1 MILWS
6 GPRREPPVKKKYRA
20 MTNARP
26 ILDGER
32 VRCPSP
38 RDKDHPLA
46 GCGSLNV
53 YGPDSE
59 GLYDCINCGLWFDE
73 ENARAAIIAAV
84 QFWTGKRKKKQPVTK
99 ANNPRLYK

>member
-1 MILWS
+1 MEIKDDTMERATARAAS
-6 GPRREPPVKKKYRA
+6 KERKCRA
-20 MTNARP
+20 MTNVRP

-84 QFWTGKRKKKQPVTK
+84 QFWTGKKKKR
-99 ANNPRLYK
+99 NNL